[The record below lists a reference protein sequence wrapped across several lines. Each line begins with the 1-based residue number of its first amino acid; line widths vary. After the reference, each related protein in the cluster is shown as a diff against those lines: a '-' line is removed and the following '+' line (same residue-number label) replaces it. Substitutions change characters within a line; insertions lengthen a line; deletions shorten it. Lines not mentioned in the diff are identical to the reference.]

1 MSRLVLMLYFLIN
14 VHYISAA
21 QKLLTKYF
29 ITEDSIFIKWC
40 PNDYEQFIEANK
52 KGYNIEIYDVYNDKN
67 SKRVEKRIVRTII
80 PYTSE
85 EWALLSKDTFSMIAA
100 YSIFRQHISKNYIQL
115 YQENKQLF
123 ELAVMASDQSILA
136 ANGLGLYY
144 SIDKSQSMYSFCK
157 IYINQSKDTS
167 YLFFD
172 NKKEKS
178 VLPEITDYD
187 VHLFGLNNI
196 DITINT
202 IDLISYYTSF
212 DIEMSND
219 SIHFE
224 KINNHPIVLQKYT
237 TQYRVPILSTCN
249 YIRIKPKS
257 FFYRSTNY
265 STIKK
270 ICLHSCDT
278 NRISIINYIDTIDIT
293 QLYVKGKLDSL
304 QDISV
309 LFSEE
314 LNFSNPIPTPITILS
329 DSSLSYAKKTT
340 SYYIKIKYCNKESN
354 IYYIFYPL
362 SPAVQD
368 SICTITLRSIHRDT
382 VILNWDKSKNYKYV
396 NIFYKSTSSEWITVN
411 HTPISDTF
419 HIWNSIPLFTDSI
432 MLVFHF
438 MNENYC
444 RVYQKVIYYH
454 INHYV
459 KPIQCVIYSYELKQD
474 SIVQLKYTNTS
485 SDYCTQRLIRI
496 NESDTTEILLS
507 RNSYVFYDTLKYSG
521 IYCYSIKSI
530 DLHHNYS
537 ISTPICLYAN
547 KLELDTK
554 SIVSAQ
560 YYIDSIRLT
569 WKIGIPFK
577 YIHMYTIINN
587 RKVWLFT
594 SSHETDIYTFY
605 VKEFKPTTFLY
616 FIEDFQGLY
625 SKAYTFSYE

>member
-1 MSRLVLMLYFLIN
+1 MARLVLILFFLIN
-14 VHYISAA
+14 IYYLSAA

-29 ITEDSIFIKWC
+29 ITDDSVFIKWC
-40 PNDYEQFIEANK
+40 PNDYNQFILANK
-52 KGYNIEIYDVYNDKN
+52 KGYRIELYDVYNDKN
-67 SKRVEKRIVRTII
+67 FKRVEKRIVKTIN
-80 PYTSE
+80 PFTSE
-85 EWALLSKDTFSMIAA
+85 EWAPLSNDTFSMIAA
-100 YSIFRQHISKNYIQL
+100 YAMYRKNISNNYIQL

-123 ELAVMASDQSILA
+123 ELAIMASDQSILA
-136 ANGLGLYY
+136 ANGLGLYF

-157 IYINQSKDTS
+157 IYIHQSKDTS
-167 YLFFD
+167 CIFFD
-172 NKKEKS
+172 NQNGKS
-178 VLPEITDYD
+178 VMSEITDYD
-187 VHLFGLNNI
+187 VRLFGSNNL

-202 IDLISYYTSF
+202 VDLISYYTSF

-278 NRISIINYIDTIDIT
+278 NRISIINYIDTSDET
-293 QLYVKGKLDSL
+293 QLFVNGKLDTL
-304 QDISV
+304 QNISV
-309 LFSEE
+309 LFSDE

-362 SPAVQD
+362 SSAVQD
-368 SICTITLRSIHRDT
+368 TNCTIKLRSIHRDT
-382 VILNWDKSKNYKYV
+382 LVLNWDKSKNYKFV
-396 NIFYKSTSSEWITVN
+396 NIYYKSTTSEWITVN

-419 HIWNSIPLFTDSI
+419 HIWNSIPLFSDSI
-432 MLVFHF
+432 MFVFHF

-444 RVYQKVIYYH
+444 KVYQKVIYYH

-459 KPIQCVIYSYELKQD
+459 KPIQSVIYSYELKQD

-496 NESDTTEILLS
+496 NNSDTTEILLS
-507 RNSYVFYDTLKYSG
+507 RNSYVFYDTLIHSG
-521 IYCYSIKSI
+521 TYCYSIKSI
-530 DLHHNYS
+530 DNHHNYS
-537 ISTPICLYAN
+537 ISTPICLYVN
-547 KLELDTK
+547 KLELDK
-554 SIVSAQ
+554 KPILRAQ
-560 YYIDSIRLT
+560 YFLDSIRLT
-569 WKIGIPFK
+569 WKLDVPFK
-577 YIHMYTIINN
+577 YIHIYTIINN
-587 RKVWLFT
+587 RKVWLL
-594 SSHETDIYTFY
+594 SSSYKTDLYTY
-605 VKEFKPTTFLY
+605 IIKEFKPTIFFC
-616 FIEDFQGLY
+616 FIEDFQGLI
-625 SKAYTFSYE
+625 SKAYSFSYE